1 MWYIVQSVKLKDV
14 GAILKSMEWPKPPSC
29 FLTPLLSRLKQERKI
44 DKDLSSLF
52 FFFWKSDLK
61 RYFFSTLCCCPRLF
75 SAVASSLLSSC
86 YKVCGYLQTF
96 MITFLTTF
104 TQKTETIRT
113 NRFFVTYQRMYL
125 SRFLSPFRAFKS
137 VSLKL
142 KPKKEKKMKVWI
154 IHLDPHFCPVLQCNI
169 VKLYCGIFRAFS
181 WPYWVKCT

>member
-1 MWYIVQSVKLKDV
+1 MWYIIQSVKLKDV

-154 IHLDPHFCPVLQCNI
+154 IHLDPHFCPALQCNI

-181 WPYWVKCT
+181 WPYLVKWT

>member
-1 MWYIVQSVKLKDV
+1 MTQTSLLFSHSALIPSKTR
-14 GAILKSMEWPKPPSC
+14 GKS
-29 FLTPLLSRLKQERKI
+29 TKI
-44 DKDLSSLF
+44 YPVCF

-75 SAVASSLLSSC
+75 SAIASSLLSSC

-154 IHLDPHFCPVLQCNI
+154 IHLDPHFCPALQCNI

-181 WPYWVKCT
+181 

>member
-1 MWYIVQSVKLKDV
+1 MIY
-14 GAILKSMEWPKPPSC
+14 C
-29 FLTPLLSRLKQERKI
+29 TERKAQRRRCDSKI
-44 DKDLSSLF
+44 DGMTQTSLLFSHSALIPSKTREENRQRFIQFVF

-86 YKVCGYLQTF
+86 YKVCGYLQKF

-142 KPKKEKKMKVWI
+142 KPKKEKKNES
-154 IHLDPHFCPVLQCNI
+154 LDHSF
-169 VKLYCGIFRAFS
+169 GSAFLPCS
-181 WPYWVKCT
+181 TV